1 MRDLILAALLFGSVP
16 FILWRPAIGVFL
28 WVWVSIMAPHRMTF
42 GFAHDF
48 AFAQLIAIAT
58 LIGMLFSREPKRL
71 PVTPVTV
78 VLFLMVLWIN
88 VTTFFALDTDLALP
102 MWERVM
108 KIQLMVFVTLYIL
121 HSKQHIQLLIWVT
134 ALSVGFYGVKGGL
147 FTLRGGGG
155 EGLVWGP
162 PGSFIE
168 DNNSLALATVM
179 TIPVLYYLFMQTSKR
194 WLRWGLLGAVLL
206 CGFSVLGSY
215 SRGAFLGIAAMIGS
229 LWWKSRTKL
238 VTAFALALLIPV
250 AIGLMPEKWEERMWS
265 IQKYDQ
271 DASSLGRIN
280 AWMMA
285 VNLANDRPLVGG
297 GFGIDNERVFGRYA
311 PNPSD
316 IHAAHSIYFQILG
329 EHGYVGLMLFLLIW
343 FLVWR
348 DASWI
353 IGRSRSHGELRWALD
368 LARMIQVS
376 LVGYAVGGAFQ
387 NQAYFDVP
395 YYLLVALVLTRA
407 LVEKEIKGLEQKEST
422 PANPQVNAALGREQG
437 AVAKAAPRSADSPAG
452 SSSGAHTRSALV
464 RKVF

>member
-1 MRDLILAALLFGSVP
+1 VRDLLLTAIFFGSVP
-16 FILWRPAIGVFL
+16 FVLWRPAIGVFL

-42 GFAHDF
+42 GFAYDF

-58 LIGMLFSREPKRL
+58 LIGILFSREPRRL

-78 VLFLMVLWIN
+78 VLFLLLVWIN
-88 VTTFFALDTDLALP
+88 VTTFFALDTSQALP

-108 KIQLMVFVTLYIL
+108 KVQFMVFVTLYVL
-121 HSKQHIQLLIWVT
+121 HTKQHINVLIWVT

-168 DNNSLALATVM
+168 DNNSLALATTM
-179 TIPVLYYLFMQTSKR
+179 TIPVLYYLVLQTSKR
-194 WLRWGLLGAVLL
+194 WLRWSLLGAVLL

-229 LWWKSRTKL
+229 LWWRSRAKF

-250 AIGLMPEKWEERMWS
+250 AIGFMPEKWVERMWS
-265 IQKYDQ
+265 IQTYDQ
-271 DASSLGRIN
+271 DASALGRIN

-285 VNLANDRPLVGG
+285 INLANDRPLVGG
-297 GFGIDNERVFGRYA
+297 GFEIYNEKVFSRYA
-311 PNPSD
+311 PDQSD
-316 IHAAHSIYFQILG
+316 IHAAHSIYFQMLG
-329 EHGYVGLMLFLLIW
+329 EHGYVGLTLFLLLW

-353 IGRSRSHGELRWALD
+353 IRQSRSLGELRWAFD
-368 LARMIQVS
+368 LARMIQLS
-376 LVGYAVGGAFQ
+376 LVAYAVGGAFQ
-387 NQAYFDVP
+387 NQAYFDLP
-395 YYLLVALVLTRA
+395 YELLIALVLTRV
-407 LVEKEIKGLEQKEST
+407 LVEKEIKTLESKEGA
-422 PANPQVNAALGREQG
+422 PVRPELIVARGDEQRG
-437 AVAKAAPRSADSPAG
+437 VAG
-452 SSSGAHTRSALV
+452 SAFDPQMNPDKRG
-464 RKVF
+464 